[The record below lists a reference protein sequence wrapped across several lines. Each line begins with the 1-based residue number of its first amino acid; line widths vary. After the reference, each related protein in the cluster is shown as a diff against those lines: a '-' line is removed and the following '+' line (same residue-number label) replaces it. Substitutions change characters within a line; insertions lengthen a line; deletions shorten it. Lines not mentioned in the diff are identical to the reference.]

1 VTAVRFSLLHPSR
14 GRLGLAEA
22 AIAEWSGKASG
33 AHRIEHI
40 LSIDADDDV
49 AGYQALA
56 SRTGVRLIVNPNRSL
71 VDAANHAARI
81 ATGEV
86 FIVVSDDFGCPDAW
100 DATLAAILGDRRDV
114 AILVDDGVDG
124 RILTL
129 PIIGRAL
136 YERLGYV
143 YHPAYFS
150 MFVDDD
156 LTETAAALGKLVD
169 ARHLRFPHRHYSI
182 GQRESDATYARQNSA
197 RAWRV
202 GRRTFERRQVT
213 NFGLQPRTLRVRARE
228 LVIDARYAV
237 RVVRAMV
244 GRARRSLGAVRR
256 AH

>member
-1 VTAVRFSLLHPSR
+1 VIFFSLLHPSR
-14 GRLGLAEA
+14 GRLGLAEE
-22 AIAEWSGKASG
+22 AIAEWSAKASG
-33 AHRIEHI
+33 AHRVEHI

-49 AGYQALA
+49 AGYRALA
-56 SRTGVRLIVNPNRSL
+56 ARTGVQLIVNPNRSL

-86 FIVVSDDFGCPDAW
+86 FIVVSDDFGCPDGW
-100 DATLAAILGDRRDV
+100 DATLAEVLGDRRDV

-156 LTETAAALGKLVD
+156 LTQTAAALGKLVD
-169 ARHLRFPHRHYSI
+169 ARHMRFPHRHYST
-182 GQRESDATYARQNSA
+182 GQRDIDPTYARQNSG
-197 RAWRV
+197 RAWLS
-202 GRRTFERRQVT
+202 GWRTFERRRAS
-213 NFGLQPRTLRVRARE
+213 NFGLQPRTLHVRARE
-228 LVIDARYAV
+228 LAIDARYAM
-237 RVVRAMV
+237 RVLRTIVSRA
-244 GRARRSLGAVRR
+244 GRALGGLRR
-256 AH
+256 AQ